1 MWLPPF
7 SHLGVRRDSPDP
19 DTAEAERA
27 GFCPPTQSSSKT
39 EKRTKVVQQIYA
51 KLRLKQPVLSP
62 EMILASGRA
71 GQQGCSTRSWNGA
84 AAPQRRG
91 REWESPGCRDRGKL
105 FQEQREGRS
114 LCHGGAVGDTGWL
127 WGGNASTSLCESP
140 PAAAQGLQGG
150 VANSHVSLCFH
161 KRF

>member
-91 REWESPGCRDRGKL
+91 REWESPGCRDG
-105 FQEQREGRS
+105 EAVPETAGREVSVPRRCGGRHR
-114 LCHGGAVGDTGWL
+114 LALGWKCL
-127 WGGNASTSLCESP
+127 NISVNHP
-140 PAAAQGLQGG
+140 LQLPKGSRE
-150 VANSHVSLCFH
+150 VLQTHT
-161 KRF
+161 